1 MADREG
7 FEPSVLVTQYDDL
20 ANRCLKPLGHRSVL
34 YSSVLS
40 QWPRSFQVC
49 AFARAATDLYQV
61 YIVSFETDFLRANP
75 VKINNEIFNV
85 LYSLLFLRK

>member
-1 MADREG
+1 
-7 FEPSVLVTQYDDL
+7 
-20 ANRCLKPLGHRSVL
+20 
-34 YSSVLS
+34 
-40 QWPRSFQVC
+40 VC